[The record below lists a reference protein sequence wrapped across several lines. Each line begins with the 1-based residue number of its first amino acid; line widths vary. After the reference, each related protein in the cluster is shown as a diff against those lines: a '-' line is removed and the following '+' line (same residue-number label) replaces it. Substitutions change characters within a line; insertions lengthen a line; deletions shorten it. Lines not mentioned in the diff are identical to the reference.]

1 MTRAQP
7 TAKRKANAFQNL
19 MSIHWLMAFCFLIL
33 FTLGVLMVR
42 LPEGIAIRNF
52 AYATHKSFGVLILGL
67 LVARIFLL
75 LRVSWKKY
83 SKRLPKTTPA
93 WAKVFALHSTLYIFM
108 LAQPLSGRFLSN
120 SNASGGVPFF
130 WMTAPD
136 LFPENAGVVEL
147 ARSLHFW
154 LACTFAAFIGLHVWK
169 QQKVVRAYWRRA
181 SAFLKARVH

>member
-1 MTRAQP
+1 MTKAQP
-7 TAKRKANAFQNL
+7 TAKRKANAFQSL

-33 FTLGVLMVR
+33 FTLGILMAR
-42 LPEGIAIRNF
+42 LPEDVAIREF

-83 SKRLPKTTPA
+83 SKRFPKKTPA
-93 WAKVFALHSTLYIFM
+93 WARAFALHSALYIFM
-108 LAQPLSGRFLSN
+108 LAQPLSGLFLSN

-130 WMTAPD
+130 GMTAPD
-136 LFPENAGVVEL
+136 LFPVNAGVVEL

-154 LACTFAAFIGLHVWK
+154 LAYTFAAFIGLHLWE

-181 SAFLKARVH
+181 LAFLQARVH